1 MPAMAS
7 LTLVRMCFVL
17 STIYTIFILILFI
30 VKKDFIIP
38 LTFRTP
44 TYRWGEL
51 QQLMR
56 DNPLSL
62 PQNKLDALFV
72 SWCPRGLNPLFQT
85 PASPQC
91 SCINNFQFTFMN
103 NSAEFI
109 NGNGPK
115 DLAALGELQA
125 DGVVKACLGKRTT
138 WRKDTCA
145 HFCQMHLA
153 VPVLVA
159 SLCMS
164 LFFSRITEFNSKFW
178 DIVSSYLPVLLALLV
193 IIMNLVADALGAV
206 PAVLTVLS
214 AILEMTFACSCVEAA
229 RVYWSFQRFF
239 MGSIAVWAAVTH
251 QGRDL
256 YVLSAYAALGFFIGM
271 LAYTEYIMRFKQGC
285 NKRMRVVSIYV
296 WVGICVIT
304 ASFLLLI
311 QQHWYPDSPTWSSTA
326 SVTCLIFTCLQCV
339 VMVPGLWISDTVQ
352 TATGLA
358 LLSISVLAVG
368 VDILGADF

>member
-1 MPAMAS
+1 M
-7 LTLVRMCFVL
+7 L
-17 STIYTIFILILFI
+17 STLYTILILILFI
-30 VKKDFIIP
+30 IKKDFIIP

-72 SWCPRGLNPLFQT
+72 SWCPRSLNPLFQT

-103 NSAEFI
+103 NSAEFTR
-109 NGNGPK
+109 GNGPK

-125 DGVVKACLGKRTT
+125 DGVLKACLGKRTT

-145 HFCQMHLA
+145 HFCQIHLA

-178 DIVSSYLPVLLALLV
+178 GIISSYLPVLLALLV
-193 IIMNLVADALGAV
+193 IIMNLVADAQGAV

-239 MGSIAVWAAVTH
+239 MGSLAVWAAVTH

-256 YVLSAYAALGFFIGM
+256 YVLSAYATLGFFIGM

-352 TATGLA
+352 TATGLT

>member
-1 MPAMAS
+1 
-7 LTLVRMCFVL
+7 
-17 STIYTIFILILFI
+17 
-30 VKKDFIIP
+30 
-38 LTFRTP
+38 
-44 TYRWGEL
+44 
-51 QQLMR
+51 
-56 DNPLSL
+56 
-62 PQNKLDALFV
+62 
-72 SWCPRGLNPLFQT
+72 
-85 PASPQC
+85 
-91 SCINNFQFTFMN
+91 MN
-103 NSAEFI
+103 NSAAFTR
-109 NGNGPK
+109 GDGPK

-125 DGVVKACLGKRTT
+125 DGVVRACLGKRTT

-145 HFCQMHLA
+145 HFCQIHLA

-159 SLCMS
+159 CLCMS

-178 DIVSSYLPVLLALLV
+178 GIISSYLPVLLALLV
-193 IIMNLVADALGAV
+193 IIMNLVADAQGAV

-239 MGSIAVWAAVTH
+239 MGSLAVWAAVTH

-256 YVLSAYAALGFFIGM
+256 YVLSAYATLGFFIGM

-352 TATGLA
+352 TATGLT

>member
-1 MPAMAS
+1 
-7 LTLVRMCFVL
+7 
-17 STIYTIFILILFI
+17 
-30 VKKDFIIP
+30 
-38 LTFRTP
+38 
-44 TYRWGEL
+44 
-51 QQLMR
+51 
-56 DNPLSL
+56 
-62 PQNKLDALFV
+62 
-72 SWCPRGLNPLFQT
+72 
-85 PASPQC
+85 
-91 SCINNFQFTFMN
+91 MN
-103 NSAEFI
+103 NSAAYTS
-109 NGNGPK
+109 GAGPK
-115 DLAALGELQA
+115 DLSALGDMQA
-125 DGVVKACLGKRTT
+125 NGVVEACLGVRTT
-138 WRKDTCA
+138 WRKDTCV
-145 HFCQMHLA
+145 HFCQIHLA
-153 VPVLVA
+153 VPVLVG

-164 LFFSRITEFNSKFW
+164 LFFSKITEYSSGFW
-178 DIVSSYLPVLLALLV
+178 GMLSAYLPALLALLV
-193 IIMNLVADALGAV
+193 MVMNIVADALAAV
-206 PAVLTVLS
+206 PAVLTILS
-214 AILEMTFACSCVEAA
+214 AIMEMTVSCSCVEAA

-256 YVLSAYAALGFFIGM
+256 YVLSSYAVLGFFIGM